1 MPTMRNSGFCN
12 MGKDYF
18 YFSMTIK
25 RTISILLLFCSY
37 AGTAQK
43 LTFRQMDARQGLP
56 ASEVYNLHQDRKG
69 YIWAFT
75 EYGIMKHNGT
85 RFIPV
90 CKNLPFNQSA
100 IYKVAE
106 SPDGV
111 MYIANSN
118 AKIYRIA
125 GDSAILLKGL
135 EKISAGI
142 TEYNKTILY
151 LTINKTTI
159 FFGSND
165 HSYQYDLKSRRVK
178 WTCTNKKRNEIT
190 FQTIGKTDI
199 ALKCIHV
206 KRIKEQSLLQLVN
219 SRDSLLFSLP
229 FFYNLSSRTGIVRNR
244 NHYYI
249 MSLDAIMLAG
259 SKGILKRQQFNRT
272 MLSMELA
279 PDKHIWQ
286 GLAYGGLYELDA
298 NLNILHHYLP
308 GITVSDILFDN
319 QGGMWVATIGRG
331 IFYCPNRQSTS
342 FDEIP
347 ELSESITLLKVVGK
361 KLFIGTASG
370 KLFVYQNRR
379 LSKIPLRE
387 TDVGLNDIIAYE
399 ENYLIGARSGI
410 FKLNARTNRIG
421 IIAGSNA
428 YGAYAFA
435 EEKNKRLLILSAG
448 NILEK
453 EVGSNKLSKQ
463 LRTQKPRCIVV
474 RKDGVVFVRTGKGLF
489 ILKNKT
495 LILPDYLKLLR
506 GLNISRICLEN
517 EQNLWICTSGNGLFR
532 LSAKNKL
539 IRCVNMPSSV
549 IRDICF
555 IRNKNVIVATNK
567 GAFITSMNRGR
578 FGSWVQLVDNE
589 VVNVE
594 EFKDQLYFGTKLGLT
609 VLNKKGLLKKPVYPF
624 YLESVRAGRETISPE
639 NMQLKHFQNQLYFNF
654 DLLSYSTAEKRLI
667 YTLNGPSPGKGA
679 VNGTQLYLQNLAPG
693 RYKLQLYP
701 VNHLK
706 NKRQKG
712 WTTTFY
718 IAPAFWQTKLFLF
731 AVIALSVMVI
741 VLVTRFV
748 LYRSRRKVEIREQ
761 VTRMLAVYRLT
772 ALKAQINPHFISN
785 SLAAI
790 QELVITDQTDKANQY
805 LARFSLLIRY
815 LLNYS
820 DQSVASLGDEL
831 KIIELIIDLEQL
843 RFSNQFVFRK
853 EIIDDIGIED
863 LFIPPLI
870 TQPFIENA
878 IWHGLLPLKGKRIPE
893 LVLKVVQEEERLIIS
908 IIDNG
913 VGRRGQQSK
922 NKGGHESKGTGL
934 IQHRIDNLNKLHAAK
949 GAFINL
955 IDLEDQQGEPMGTR
969 VDIIFPTDMLNKLYD
984 EQDQEHYY

>member
-1 MPTMRNSGFCN
+1 
-12 MGKDYF
+12 
-18 YFSMTIK
+18 MTIK
-25 RTISILLLFCSY
+25 HTISFLLFFCSY
-37 AGTAQK
+37 VVIAQK
-43 LTFRQMDARQGLP
+43 FTFRQMDARQGLP
-56 ASEVYNLHQDRKG
+56 ASEVYNLHQDRQG

-90 CKNLPFNQSA
+90 CRNLPFSQSA

-125 GDSAILLKGL
+125 GDSAVLLKGL
-135 EKISAGI
+135 EKIAARI

-151 LTINKTTI
+151 LTIDETTI
-159 FFGSND
+159 WFGSND
-165 HSYQYDLKSRRVK
+165 HSYQYDLKSHRVK
-178 WTCTNKKRNEIT
+178 WACTNKKTNEIT
-190 FQTIGKTDI
+190 FQTIGKKDI
-199 ALKCIHV
+199 ALKCVHV
-206 KRIKEQSLLQLVN
+206 NGWKEKCLLRLVD
-219 SRDSLLFSLP
+219 SRDSLLFSLS
-229 FFYNLSSRTGIVRNR
+229 FFYNLSSRNGIVRNR
-244 NHYYI
+244 NRYYI
-249 MSLDAIMLAG
+249 MSLDAVMLAG
-259 SKGILKRQQFNRT
+259 PKGILKKQQFNRT
-272 MLSMELA
+272 VLSVELA
-279 PDKHIWQ
+279 PNGYLWQ
-286 GLAYGGLYELDA
+286 GLAYGGLYELDSD
-298 NLNILHHYLP
+298 LNILHHYLP

-347 ELSESITLLKVVGK
+347 ELSENITLLKVVGK
-361 KLFIGTASG
+361 QLFIGTASG
-370 KLFVYQNRR
+370 KLFVYRDKR
-379 LSKIPLRE
+379 LRNIPLRE
-387 TDVGLNDIIAYE
+387 TDVGVNDIIAYE
-399 ENYLIGARSGI
+399 GNYLIGARSGI
-410 FKLNARTNRIG
+410 FKLNGQMNRIR
-421 IIAGSNA
+421 IFAGSSG
-428 YGAYAFA
+428 YGAYTFA
-435 EEKNKRLLILSAG
+435 EQKNKRLLILSAG

-453 EVGSNKLSKQ
+453 ALDSDQLSNQ
-463 LRTQKPRCIVV
+463 LRAQKPRCVVV

-489 ILKNKT
+489 VLKNKK
-495 LILPDYLKLLR
+495 LVLPDYLNMLK
-506 GLNISRICLEN
+506 GKNISRICFEK
-517 EQNLWICTSGNGLFR
+517 EQDLWICTSGNGLFR
-532 LSAKNKL
+532 LSATNQL
-539 IRCVNMPSSV
+539 IHCINLPSSV

-555 IRNKNVIVATNK
+555 LRNKDVIVATNK
-567 GAFITSMNRGR
+567 GAFITSMNKGR

-594 EFKDQLYFGTKLGLT
+594 EFEDQLYFGTKLGLT
-609 VLNKKGLLKKPVYPF
+609 VLNKEGLLKKPLYPF
-624 YLESVRAGRETISPE
+624 YIESVRAGRKTISPE
-639 NMQLKHFQNQLYFNF
+639 NMQLKYFQNQLYFNF
-654 DLLSYSTAEKRLI
+654 DLLAYYNAEKRLL

-679 VNGTQLYLQNLAPG
+679 VNGTQLHLQNLAPG
-693 RYKLQLYP
+693 QYKLQVYP
-701 VNHLK
+701 ANYLE
-706 NKRQKG
+706 NSRQKG
-712 WTTTFY
+712 WTTSFY

-731 AVIALSVMVI
+731 VVIALSALAI
-741 VLVTRFV
+741 ILVTRFV
-748 LYRSRRKVEIREQ
+748 LSRSRRKAEVRGQ

-831 KIIELIIDLEQL
+831 KIIELIIELEQL

-853 EIIDDIGIED
+853 EITKDVEVED

-913 VGRRGQQSK
+913 VGRRSQQSK
-922 NKGGHESKGTGL
+922 NRDGHESKGTGL
-934 IQHRIDNLNKLHAAK
+934 IQHRIDNLNKLHTAK
-949 GAFINL
+949 GAFIEFT
-955 IDLEDQQGEPMGTR
+955 DLEDRQGEPTGTR
-969 VDIIFPTDMLNKLYD
+969 VDIIFPTDMLNTLYD

>member
-1 MPTMRNSGFCN
+1 
-12 MGKDYF
+12 
-18 YFSMTIK
+18 
-25 RTISILLLFCSY
+25 
-37 AGTAQK
+37 
-43 LTFRQMDARQGLP
+43 MDARQGLS

-69 YIWAFT
+69 YVWAFT

-90 CKNLPFNQSA
+90 CRNLPFSQSA

-125 GDSAILLKGL
+125 GDSAIQLKGL
-135 EKISAGI
+135 EKISTRI
-142 TEYNKTILY
+142 MEYNKTILY
-151 LTINKTTI
+151 LTIDESTI
-159 FFGSND
+159 WFGTND
-165 HSYQYDLKSRRVK
+165 HSYRYDLKNHLVK
-178 WTCTNKKRNEIT
+178 SACTNKETRKIT
-190 FQTIGKTDI
+190 FQTVGKRDI

-206 KRIKEQSLLQLVN
+206 NTNLEKQSLLQLVN
-219 SRDSLLFSLP
+219 NQDSLLFSLP
-229 FFYNLSSRTGIVRNR
+229 FFYNLSSRCQIAINKNR
-244 NHYYI
+244 YYI
-249 MSLDAIMLAG
+249 MSLNTIMLADH
-259 SKGILKRQQFNRT
+259 KGIQKRQQFNRPT
-272 MLSMELA
+272 LSVELT
-279 PDKHIWQ
+279 PDGHLWQ
-286 GLAYGGLYELDA
+286 GLAYDGLYELDA
-298 NLNILHHYLP
+298 NLNIQHHYLP
-308 GITVSDILFDN
+308 GITISDILFDD
-319 QGGMWVATIGRG
+319 QGGVWVSTIGRG

-361 KLFIGTASG
+361 ELFIGTASG
-370 KLFVYQNRR
+370 KLFVYRDKR
-379 LSKIPLRE
+379 LQKIPLRE
-387 TDVGLNDIIAYE
+387 TDAGVNDIITYE
-399 ENYLIGARSGI
+399 GNYLIGARSGI
-410 FKLNARTNRIG
+410 FRLTSQMNRIG
-421 IIAGSNA
+421 VLAGSNA

-435 EEKNKRLLILSAG
+435 EQKNKRLLILSAG

-453 EVGSNKLSKQ
+453 AITSDKLSKL
-463 LRTQKPRCIVV
+463 LRTQKPRCAVV
-474 RKDGVVFVRTGKGLF
+474 RKDGAVFVRTGKGLF
-489 ILKNKT
+489 VLKNKK
-495 LILPDYLKLLR
+495 LLLPDYLNMLR
-506 GLNISRICLEN
+506 GKNISRICLGK
-517 EQNLWICTSGNGLFR
+517 EQDLWICTIGNGLFR
-532 LSAKNKL
+532 LSASNQL
-539 IRCVNMPSSV
+539 IRCVNLPSSV

-555 IRNKNVIVATNK
+555 LRNKYVIVATNK
-567 GAFITSMNRGR
+567 GAFITSMSRGQ

-594 EFKDQLYFGTKLGLT
+594 EFENQLYFGTKLGLT
-609 VLNKKGLLKKPVYPF
+609 VLNKEGLLKEPVYPF
-624 YLESVRAGRETISPE
+624 YLESVRAGKKTISPD
-639 NMQLKHFQNQLYFNF
+639 NIQLKHFQNQLYFNF
-654 DLLSYSTAEKRLI
+654 DLLAYSTTEKRLL
-667 YTLNGPSPGKGA
+667 YTLDGPSPGKGA
-679 VNGTQLYLQNLAPG
+679 VNGTLLHLQNLAPG
-693 RYKLQLYP
+693 QYKLVLYP

-706 NKRQKG
+706 NKRQNG
-712 WTTTFY
+712 WMTSFY

-731 AVIALSVMVI
+731 TVIALLALMI
-741 VLVTRFV
+741 ILVTRFV
-748 LYRSRRKVEIREQ
+748 LYRSRRKIEIREQ

-831 KIIELIIDLEQL
+831 KIIELIIELEQL
-843 RFSNQFVFRK
+843 RFNNQFVFRK
-853 EIIDDIGIED
+853 EITEDIEIED

-922 NKGGHESKGTGL
+922 NRDGHESKGTEL
-934 IQHRIDNLNKLHAAK
+934 IQHRIDNLNKLHVAK
-949 GAFINL
+949 GASIKFT
-955 IDLEDQQGEPMGTR
+955 DLENQQGEPTGTR
-969 VDIIFPTDMLNKLYD
+969 VDIIFPNDMLNTLYD